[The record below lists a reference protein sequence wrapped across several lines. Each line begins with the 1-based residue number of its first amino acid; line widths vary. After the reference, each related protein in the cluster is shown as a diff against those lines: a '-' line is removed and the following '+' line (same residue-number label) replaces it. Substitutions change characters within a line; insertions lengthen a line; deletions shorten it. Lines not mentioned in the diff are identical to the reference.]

1 MSMKEIAEK
10 IALNGGRLY
19 LVGGA
24 VRDKVLGIEPHDEDY
39 CVTGIELTDFIDM
52 FPNEKVRGADFPVFI
67 IQGNEVALARSEEKI
82 SQGYRG
88 FKINTSK
95 DITIEQDLKRRDIT
109 INAMAQDVLTE
120 KIIDPYGGIEDL
132 RRRTIR
138 HVSEAFKEDPLRCY
152 RVARFAAKY
161 NFEVDKETKA
171 LMATLKEELA
181 TISEDR
187 VFVEVRK
194 VLETDNPSVFF
205 YVLKETDLLD
215 VHFKELKDLVGQSQP
230 EEYHPEGDA
239 FDHSMIVLDKVAK
252 ETSDPSIRFCALVHD
267 LGKGITPKE
276 ELPHHYGHDKAGVE
290 IIDKMGKRLRF
301 PTDWVNKAKVVSKY
315 HMVAARYKEMRPYK
329 QAIMFNIIEHTSL
342 GLKNL
347 EIIVNADEMLGRGKV
362 EFADMAKEV
371 MTRISGKNLKKE
383 GITPESVGGEQFGH
397 ILLERQAKLIKE
409 YEEKQKLENL
419 EK

>member
-1 MSMKEIAEK
+1 MSIKEVAEK
-10 IALNGGRLY
+10 IASKGGRMY

-24 VRDKVLGIEPHDEDY
+24 VRDKVLGIEPHDKDY
-39 CVTGIELTDFIDM
+39 CVTGIELSNFVDM
-52 FPNEKVRGADFPVFI
+52 FGDARVRGTDFPVFVI
-67 IQGNEVALARSEEKI
+67 DGNEVALARTEKKI

-120 KIIDPYGGIEDL
+120 DIIDQYGGKKDL
-132 RRRTIR
+132 KYGIIR
-138 HVSEAFKEDPLRCY
+138 HVSEAFVEDPLRCY
-152 RVARFAAKY
+152 RAARFAAKY
-161 NFEVDKETKA
+161 NFKVDKETKA

-194 VLETDNPSVFF
+194 ALETDYPSIFF
-205 YVLKETDLLD
+205 YVLRETDLLA
-215 VHFKELKDLVGQSQP
+215 VHFKELKDLIGQTQP
-230 EEYHPEGDA
+230 EKYHPEGDA

-301 PTDWVNKAKVVSKY
+301 PTDWINKAKVVSKY

-329 QAIMFNIIEHTSL
+329 QAVMFNIIEHTSL

-347 EIIVNADEMLGRGKV
+347 EIIVNADEMLCRGKV
-362 EFADMAKEV
+362 EFAHTAKYV
-371 MTRISGKNLKKE
+371 MNKINGESLKDE
-383 GITPESVGGEQFGH
+383 GITPESVGGEKFGH

-409 YEEKQKLENL
+409 IEEK
-419 EK
+419 

>member
-161 NFEVDKETKA
+161 NFDVDNETKI
-171 LMATLKEELA
+171 LMSILKEELA
-181 TISEDR
+181 TIPEDR

-194 VLETDNPSVFF
+194 ALETDNPSVFF
-205 YVLKETDLLD
+205 NVLKETDLLD

-301 PTDWVNKAKVVSKY
+301 PTDWVNKAKVVSNY

-329 QAIMFNIIEHTSL
+329 QAIMFNIIDHTSL